1 MNHTSLVS
9 CSHDEALSALRQAGE
24 EVTLSVMHYR
34 SAAPFLLRNLRQ
46 LVPEHSETSLV
57 NAAAAAAATAEE
69 PNTTTTTTTTPGDE
83 RGGGRRNDC
92 TTYTVCPNKKGL

>member
-9 CSHDEALSALRQAGE
+9 CSHDEAINALRNAGG

-34 SAAPFLLRNLRQ
+34 SAAPFLLRNMRQ

-57 NAAAAAAATAEE
+57 SAAAEAAKEEEEDDPNKATTA
-69 PNTTTTTTTTPGDE
+69 PSPGEE
-83 RGGGRRNDC
+83 RGRYRC
-92 TTYTVCPNKKGL
+92 